1 MLNES
6 LEKFCG
12 AGGYTC
18 LSIFNEDIGVDWKD
32 NFFKSVYETNGF
44 INENK
49 NINNCYLS
57 IATYT
62 KPWRTEENID
72 IIMAHYIDIDN
83 HISPFSLKDA
93 KQFELLFLRGLY
105 ESVIPT
111 PSQVLYTGRG
121 LQLIFNLKGARDI
134 PKFKQTQR
142 ALNETLQKQLN
153 EDKNN
158 VLLDIGNGL
167 KIDNLTDVRVLR
179 VANTINTK
187 SGTYSQVIFKSNAIY
202 TQDEIIKRYGW
213 LEYVTGTKKKEKHQL
228 KELIG
233 ANSKEILK
241 YSDNEIKSLKPY
253 NKLYTFE
260 TISLFRRKD
269 LKKLIE
275 LRNAKGYTQGYR
287 NKLIKIAVQLIREYV
302 TDTKELYRNLQ
313 GFNFEFKEPLKDN
326 EIIAWCNSAIK
337 KQIYFR
343 TETIIK
349 ELDITEEEQEH
360 LSVIVS
366 HKIRNKRYSNKHKE
380 EYRQKRNERY
390 KPVKMANKKKKQKRN
405 KKVLSLIKKGVTYEQ
420 IGLNLGITTRTII
433 NIKKNSIQK

>member
-18 LSIFNEDIGVDWKD
+18 LSILNEDIGVDWKD

-72 IIMAHYIDIDN
+72 LITAHYIDIDN
-83 HISPFSLKDA
+83 HKEDSFFSLENA
-93 KQFELLFLRGLY
+93 KQFELLFLRNLY
-105 ESVIPT
+105 GKVIPK

-121 LQLIFNLKGARDI
+121 LQLLFNLKNATDVG
-134 PKFKQTQR
+134 KFKQTQM
-142 ALNETLQKQLN
+142 ALNTTLKKELDKAKQLLN
-153 EDKNN
+153 DTENK
-158 VLLDIGNGL
+158 LE
-167 KIDNLTDVRVLR
+167 IDNLTDVRVLR

-213 LEYVTGTKKKEKHQL
+213 LEYITDTKKKEKHQL

-241 YSDNEIKSLKPY
+241 YSDDEIKNLKPY

-287 NKLIKIAVQLIREYV
+287 NKLIGIAVQLIREYV
-302 TDTKELYRNLQ
+302 TDTKELFRSLQ
-313 GFNFEFKEPLKDN
+313 GFNYEFKEPLRES

-337 KQIYFR
+337 EQIFFK

-349 ELDITEEEQEH
+349 KLDITEEEQEH
-360 LSVIVS
+360 LSILIG
-366 HKIRNKRYSNKHKE
+366 KKERNKRYFIKHQE
-380 EYRQKRNERY
+380 NIRAKRKERY
-390 KPVKMANKKKKQKRN
+390 KALKMANKKKKEKRN
-405 KKVLSLIKKGVTYEQ
+405 KKVLSLIKQGYTYKQ
-420 IGLNLGITTRTII
+420 ISLKLSISVRTIQR
-433 NIKKNSIQK
+433 IKK